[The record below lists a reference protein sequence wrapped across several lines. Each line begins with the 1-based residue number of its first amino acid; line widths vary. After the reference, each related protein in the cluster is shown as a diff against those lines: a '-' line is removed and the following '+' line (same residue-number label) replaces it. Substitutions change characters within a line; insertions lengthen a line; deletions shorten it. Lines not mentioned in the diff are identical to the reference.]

1 MLRRHSFRT
10 TVTHRDNCINAPRQH
25 HHHHREERRRE
36 EEELI
41 SRQRYYRNFRSIL
54 YLFRGEGEND
64 TPLHACFNN
73 IAATWLDTWLRFERN
88 YLASSRARKFV
99 RAKFTIDLMAERKR
113 ELRNWIETRWK
124 RRRKRNEQIILIQ

>member
-54 YLFRGEGEND
+54 YLFRGEEKMTRRYTRVLITLLQLGWTLGFDSSEIIL
-64 TPLHACFNN
+64 PR
-73 IAATWLDTWLRFERN
+73 AAYVSSLREV
-88 YLASSRARKFV
+88 Y
-99 RAKFTIDLMAERKR
+99 DLMAERKR
-113 ELRNWIETRWK
+113 ELRNWIETRWR